1 MRHVQIIIFLLV
13 SVFSFASAQNGIAA
27 LPDTAT
33 QTGTTDEEVS
43 VASLVE
49 KQIAMAQA
57 KQWENRQ
64 TEVKQKPVAAAP
76 IKNKTKENW
85 FTTVST
91 PFKLSGDTAK
101 SVGIILFSTLL
112 VFGSVITRRLV
123 LKHKNK
129 PTNLR
134 TNIQSMRL
142 EKSVVKKETKL
153 KSIRE
158 NLLKSSLN
166 FNSGE
171 GSLTRKAKELKIA
184 KGEIML
190 AAKIKSYELSVCS
203 SDR

>member
-1 MRHVQIIIFLLV
+1 MRHLQIIILLLV
-13 SVFSFASAQNGIAA
+13 SVFSFTSAQSGIAA
-27 LPDTAT
+27 LPDTAK
-33 QTGTTDEEVS
+33 QIVNTDEEVN
-43 VASLVE
+43 VASLVD
-49 KQIAMAQA
+49 KQIAIAQA

-64 TEVKQKPVAAAP
+64 TVVKQKHVVAAP
-76 IKNKTKENW
+76 IKNKTNENW

-91 PFKLSGDTAK
+91 PFKLSGETAK
-101 SVGIILFSTLL
+101 SVGIILFSALF

-129 PTNLR
+129 ANNLR

-166 FNSGE
+166 FNSGD
-171 GSLTRKAKELKIA
+171 GSLTRKAKELSIA

>member
-1 MRHVQIIIFLLV
+1 MRHLQIIILLLV
-13 SVFSFASAQNGIAA
+13 SVFSYTYAQSGIAA
-27 LPDTAT
+27 LPDTAK
-33 QTGTTDEEVS
+33 QAGNSDEEVS

-49 KQIAMAQA
+49 KQIAIAQA

-64 TEVKQKPVAAAP
+64 TVVKQKPVVAAP
-76 IKNKTKENW
+76 IKNKTNENW

-91 PFKLSGDTAK
+91 QFKFSVETAK
-101 SVGIILFSTLL
+101 SVGIILFSTML

-129 PTNLR
+129 SNNLR
-134 TNIQSMRL
+134 SNIQSMRL

-171 GSLTRKAKELKIA
+171 GSLTRKAKELSIA
-184 KGEIML
+184 KGEIIL